1 MTSNIKFLTLVNIGC
16 LRHIQSCMCD
26 SEANRSGRMA
36 LFSDASLDDSAGV
49 LRALD
54 NWEHWMWRSQVLNE
68 ADALVCQN
76 GVSSG
81 SNVPV
86 MMLLMRGEVEHMHQ
100 QQAN

>member
-1 MTSNIKFLTLVNIGC
+1 MTSNIKFLTLVNIEC
-16 LRHIQSCMCD
+16 LRHIQSCMCG

-49 LRALD
+49 FRAS
-54 NWEHWMWRSQVLNE
+54 WEQWMWRSQVMNE

-81 SNVPV
+81 SKCAS
-86 MMLLMRGEVEHMHQ
+86 GDAAHEG
-100 QQAN
+100 